1 MHQILSDASLHFV
14 FFVYVCR
21 RQRELKPSRS
31 PYRALLDTLE
41 LSDSRLTLQLIN
53 DNNKVRHTSV
63 STLFLWV
70 KGFSK
75 MTMNKMTSVTSRS
88 KATPLCQRCERSET
102 HAASCFLQVRLL
114 LELYRLQGNM
124 TRVKINE
131 LKPLKPRYEVPD
143 VLIADPLTE
152 PWVVV
157 TNLSHTSVP
166 VAQWGLCHFSSCVCV
181 FRLSVVVQDENG
193 LVLSLGGTEQRLIVN
208 ARPFRLDIIE
218 GPQVLVSV
226 NSRGLLA
233 FEHLRVRKDTWVQT
247 LTLLISGA
255 DSRSGL

>member
-21 RQRELKPSRS
+21 RQRELKPSHS

-157 TNLSHTSVP
+157 TILPHTSVP
-166 VAQWGLCHFSSCVCV
+166 VAQW
-181 FRLSVVVQDENG
+181 VV
-193 LVLSLGGTEQRLIVN
+193 SFFI
-208 ARPFRLDIIE
+208 
-218 GPQVLVSV
+218 
-226 NSRGLLA
+226 
-233 FEHLRVRKDTWVQT
+233 LRVCLQVV
-247 LTLLISGA
+247 SGG
-255 DSRSGL
+255 SGWERSGLVSGWDWATAHCKRSTVPIGHHWGSSSARVRQLPGAAGFRTPPSTKGHVSPDPHAVDFWSWF